1 VIVVT
6 SVNQEKN
13 TKEEGNGN
21 KQKPKKHEEKGDDS
35 MCESN
40 RMMVEGLKFEHGIK
54 TIFFST
60 NSLLL
65 GVGST

>member
-1 VIVVT
+1 MVT

-21 KQKPKKHEEKGDDS
+21 KQKPKKHEEKGDNS
-35 MCESN
+35 RYKPN
-40 RMMVEGLKFEHGIK
+40 KMMAKGLKFEHGIK

-60 NSLLL
+60 NSLVL
-65 GVGST
+65 GVGSI